1 MRNIAITLVLIS
13 VTVAGCSIRHCYWY
27 NPAKTLEEAKRDCRE
42 CYNEAVAEASEA
54 VAEYYY
60 DHAAP
65 PGRLYYFRRGI
76 ASSEADYNALY
87 GWIMWGDSYRQNV
100 FRGCM
105 KRRGYFRISAD
116 QLGQSVRKRSLYM
129 DNVAGR

>member
-1 MRNIAITLVLIS
+1 MRNSAITLVLIS

-42 CYNEAVAEASEA
+42 CYNEAVAE
-54 VAEYYY
+54 YYY

-65 PGRLYYFRRGI
+65 LGWFYHFRRGI
-76 ASSEADYNALY
+76 AGSEADYNALD

-105 KRRGYFRISAD
+105 KRRAYFRVRAD
-116 QLGQSVRKRSLYM
+116 QLGESVRKRSLYM